1 MPCDGLFVVGT
12 DTGVG
17 KTFISVAIARRLRE
31 LGGRVGAYK
40 PAASGAEQTSAG
52 RIWTDVSNLSAALDD
67 QFPHDRV
74 CPQRFVAPVAPP
86 VAARLE
92 GRQVDESL
100 LIDGLHW
107 WSDQVEALIIE
118 GVGGLLSPL
127 SDTLSVADF
136 AGRVGCPLL
145 IVGRLGLGTI
155 NHTLLTVEAAL
166 QRDLPVAGVVLNQTS
181 ADEPDL
187 SAATNPQE
195 LARRLPVPLLGV
207 IPHTS
212 TADLLRL
219 DSFLG
224 VHWRSLMKPS
234 RTLAGNANREAVR
247 KVQ

>member
-1 MPCDGLFVVGT
+1 MPCDGLFVIGT

-17 KTFISVAIARRLRE
+17 KTFVSIAIVRRLRE
-31 LGGRVGAYK
+31 LGVRVGVYK

-52 RIWTDVSNLSAALDD
+52 PIWTDVRDLSAAVND

-74 CPQRFVAPVAPP
+74 CPQHFVAPVAPP

-100 LIDGLHW
+100 LIDGLRW
-107 WSDQVEALIIE
+107 WGGQVDVLIIE

-127 SDTLSVADF
+127 SDRISVADF
-136 AGRVGCPLL
+136 AGRAGFPLL

-155 NHTLLTVEAAL
+155 NHTLLSVEAVL
-166 QRDLPVAGVVLNQTS
+166 RRGLPVAGVVLNQ
-181 ADEPDL
+181 AIPGEPDL
-187 SAATNPQE
+187 AAATNPDE

-219 DSFLG
+219 GWFLRMD
-224 VHWRSLMKPS
+224 WRSLMKPS
-234 RTLAGNANREAVR
+234 RAQTGNTN
-247 KVQ
+247 